1 MYSYF
6 YSFVKDVDWWC
17 GGKWR
22 RMYEEEHKKYLELK
36 YFTEKLIGSN
46 TELISQIKQL

>member
-6 YSFVKDVDWWC
+6 YSLVKDFDWWFPS
-17 GGKWR
+17 KWKC
-22 RMYEEEHKKYLELK
+22 MYYEEHKKYLELK
-36 YFTEKLIGSN
+36 YLTEKLIGSN